1 MSFGEIIVILI
12 VAILVLGPD
21 KLPEA
26 IVQIAKILKALKRN
40 IDDAKSSIEKEVRI
54 NDLKE
59 EAKKYKDEFSSANEN
74 IRKKLS
80 FEEFDDLKRDILD
93 KTKVD
98 LTFDSRENSTPS
110 PNEQNPNE
118 NQKPKLNPFE
128 NQKPKLNPF
137 ENQKPK
143 LNPFENQE
151 KVEK

>member
-1 MSFGEIIVILI
+1 FGEIIVILV

-26 IVQIAKILKALKRN
+26 IVQIAKILKAVKRN
-40 IDDAKSSIEKEVRI
+40 IDDAKSSIEKEIRI

-59 EAKKYKDEFSSANEN
+59 EAKKYKDEFSSTNEN

-98 LTFDSRENSTPS
+98 LTFDSRDDKVKNNLSGQNLNTEEK
-110 PNEQNPNE
+110 PNLS
-118 NQKPKLNPFE
+118 KLETQDKNGKI
-128 NQKPKLNPF
+128 N
-137 ENQKPK
+137 
-143 LNPFENQE
+143 
-151 KVEK
+151 V

>member
-118 NQKPKLNPFE
+118 NQKPKLI
-128 NQKPKLNPF
+128 
-137 ENQKPK
+137 
-143 LNPFENQE
+143 PFENQE

>member
-1 MSFGEIIVILI
+1 MSFGEIIIILV

-26 IVQIAKILKALKRN
+26 IVQIAKILKAVKRN
-40 IDDAKSSIEKEVRI
+40 IDDAKSSIEKEIRI

-59 EAKKYKDEFSSANEN
+59 EAKKYKDEFSSTNEN

-98 LTFDSRENSTPS
+98 LTFDSRDDKVKNNLSGQNLNTEEK
-110 PNEQNPNE
+110 PNLS
-118 NQKPKLNPFE
+118 KLETQDKNGKI
-128 NQKPKLNPF
+128 N
-137 ENQKPK
+137 
-143 LNPFENQE
+143 
-151 KVEK
+151 V

>member
-1 MSFGEIIVILI
+1 LV

-26 IVQIAKILKALKRN
+26 IVQIAKILKAVKRN
-40 IDDAKSSIEKEVRI
+40 IDDAKSSIEKEIRI

-59 EAKKYKDEFSSANEN
+59 EAKKYKDEFSSTNEN

-98 LTFDSRENSTPS
+98 LTFDSRDDKVKNNLSGQNLNTEEK
-110 PNEQNPNE
+110 PNLS
-118 NQKPKLNPFE
+118 KLE
-128 NQKPKLNPF
+128 TQDKT
-137 ENQKPK
+137 
-143 LNPFENQE
+143 E
-151 KVEK
+151 K

>member
-1 MSFGEIIVILI
+1 MSFGEIIVILV

-26 IVQIAKILKALKRN
+26 IVQIAKILKAVKRN
-40 IDDAKSSIEKEVRI
+40 IDDAKSSIEKEIRI

-59 EAKKYKDEFSSANEN
+59 EAKKYKDEFSSTNEN

-98 LTFDSRENSTPS
+98 LTFDSRDNKVKNNLSGQNLNTEEK
-110 PNEQNPNE
+110 PNLS
-118 NQKPKLNPFE
+118 KLETQDKNGKI
-128 NQKPKLNPF
+128 N
-137 ENQKPK
+137 
-143 LNPFENQE
+143 
-151 KVEK
+151 V

>member
-1 MSFGEIIVILI
+1 MSFGEIIVILV

-26 IVQIAKILKALKRN
+26 IVQIAKILKAVKRN
-40 IDDAKSSIEKEVRI
+40 IDDAKSSIEKEIHI

-59 EAKKYKDEFSSANEN
+59 EAKKYKDEFSSTNEN

-98 LTFDSRENSTPS
+98 LTFDSRDDKVKNNLSGQNLNTEEK
-110 PNEQNPNE
+110 PNLTRLETQD
-118 NQKPKLNPFE
+118 KT
-128 NQKPKLNPF
+128 
-137 ENQKPK
+137 
-143 LNPFENQE
+143 E
-151 KVEK
+151 K

>member
-40 IDDAKSSIEKEVRI
+40 IDDAKSSIEKEIRI

-59 EAKKYKDEFSSANEN
+59 EAKKYKDEFSSANES

-98 LTFDSRENSTPS
+98 LTFDSRENSTPN

-128 NQKPKLNPF
+128 NQ
-137 ENQKPK
+137 
-143 LNPFENQE
+143 E

>member
-1 MSFGEIIVILI
+1 IVILI

-40 IDDAKSSIEKEVRI
+40 IDDAKSSIEKEIRI

-80 FEEFDDLKRDILD
+80 FEDFDDLKRDILD

-128 NQKPKLNPF
+128 NQ
-137 ENQKPK
+137 
-143 LNPFENQE
+143 E

>member
-98 LTFDSRENSTPS
+98 LTFDSRENSTSS

-128 NQKPKLNPF
+128 NQ
-137 ENQKPK
+137 
-143 LNPFENQE
+143 E

>member
-128 NQKPKLNPF
+128 NQ
-137 ENQKPK
+137 
-143 LNPFENQE
+143 E
-151 KVEK
+151 KVEKYNV

>member
-40 IDDAKSSIEKEVRI
+40 IYDAKSSIEKEVRI

-128 NQKPKLNPF
+128 NQ
-137 ENQKPK
+137 
-143 LNPFENQE
+143 E

>member
-80 FEEFDDLKRDILD
+80 FEDFDDLKRDILD

-128 NQKPKLNPF
+128 NQ
-137 ENQKPK
+137 
-143 LNPFENQE
+143 E

>member
-40 IDDAKSSIEKEVRI
+40 IDDAKSSIEKEIRI

-118 NQKPKLNPFE
+118 NQKL
-128 NQKPKLNPF
+128 
-137 ENQKPK
+137 K

>member
-1 MSFGEIIVILI
+1 MSFGEIIVILV

-26 IVQIAKILKALKRN
+26 IVQIAKILKAVKRN
-40 IDDAKSSIEKEVRI
+40 IDDAKSSIEKEIRI

-59 EAKKYKDEFSSANEN
+59 EAKKYKDEFSSTNEN

-98 LTFDSRENSTPS
+98 LTFDSRDDKVKNNLSGQNLNTEEK
-110 PNEQNPNE
+110 PNLTRLETQD
-118 NQKPKLNPFE
+118 KT
-128 NQKPKLNPF
+128 
-137 ENQKPK
+137 
-143 LNPFENQE
+143 E
-151 KVEK
+151 K

>member
-1 MSFGEIIVILI
+1 MSFGEIIVILV

-26 IVQIAKILKALKRN
+26 IVQIAKILKAVKRN
-40 IDDAKSSIEKEVRI
+40 IDDAKSSIEKEIRI

-59 EAKKYKDEFSSANEN
+59 EAKKYKDEFSSTDEN

-98 LTFDSRENSTPS
+98 LTFDSRDDKVKNNLSGQNLNTEEK
-110 PNEQNPNE
+110 PNLTRLETQD
-118 NQKPKLNPFE
+118 KT
-128 NQKPKLNPF
+128 
-137 ENQKPK
+137 
-143 LNPFENQE
+143 E
-151 KVEK
+151 K